1 MSAQG
6 EAAGRTAREARD
18 HPAVDGAARLGM
30 AAYGVLYLLIGWLS
44 AQLAVGD
51 SKGSASGEG
60 ALQEIAQKPWGAV
73 ALWVVAIGLLAF
85 GAWQA
90 FQAIGGHRDHDGRK
104 RALARLSSAVRAVV
118 MVVLAVLAVRTA
130 LGGGSGGGSGGGGG
144 GATGKLMSLPFG
156 PVLVMAVAA
165 VILAVA
171 VASVHRGVTDRWRKD
186 LEVEGRTGNV
196 GRAAT
201 VLARAGYVSR
211 GVAFALIAFLFAR
224 AAVEHDS
231 SESGGLDQA
240 IVRFRDEPF
249 GPWLIVVVGVGLSC
263 FGAYHLVRAWY
274 LRAH

>member
-1 MSAQG
+1 MTAQG

-44 AQLAVGD
+44 AQLALGD

-60 ALQEIAQKPWGAV
+60 ALQEIAQKPWGLV
-73 ALWVVAIGLLAF
+73 GLWVVALGLLAF

-90 FQAIGGHRDHDGRK
+90 FQAIGGHRDEDGK
-104 RALARLSSAVRAVV
+104 KKLLARLSSAARAVV
-118 MVVLAVLAVRTA
+118 MVILAVLAVKTA
-130 LGGGSGGGSGGGGG
+130 LGSGGGGGGGG
-144 GATGKLMSLPFG
+144 GATGKVMSLPFG

-165 VILAVA
+165 VILAVGA
-171 VASVHRGVTDRWRKD
+171 NSVHRGVTDRWRKD
-186 LEVEGRTGNV
+186 LEVEGKTGNT
-196 GRAAT
+196 GRLAMG
-201 VLARAGYVSR
+201 LARAGYVSR
-211 GVAFALIAFLFAR
+211 GVAFAVIAFLFAR
-224 AAVEHDS
+224 AAIEHDS

-240 IVRFRDEPF
+240 IVRFRDEPY
-249 GPWLIVVVGVGLSC
+249 GPWLIVLVAIGLSC

>member
-1 MSAQG
+1 MTAQG

-44 AQLAVGD
+44 AQLALGD

-60 ALQEIAQKPWGAV
+60 ALQEIAQKPWGLV
-73 ALWVVAIGLLAF
+73 GLWVVAFGLLAF

-90 FQAIGGHRDHDGRK
+90 FQAVGGHRDEDGK
-104 RALARLSSAVRAVV
+104 KKVLARLSSAARAIV
-118 MVVLAVLAVRTA
+118 MVVLAVLAVKTA
-130 LGGGSGGGSGGGGG
+130 LGSGGEGGGGG
-144 GATGKLMSLPFG
+144 GATGKVMSLPFG

-165 VILAVA
+165 VILALGA
-171 VASVHRGVTDRWRKD
+171 NSVHRGVTDRWRKD
-186 LEVEGRTGNV
+186 LEVEGKTGNS
-196 GRAAT
+196 GRLAT
-201 VLARAGYVSR
+201 VLARAGYLSR
-211 GVAFALIAFLFAR
+211 GVAFAVIAFLFAR

-240 IVRFRDEPF
+240 IVRFRDEPY
-249 GPWLIVVVGVGLSC
+249 GPWLIVLVGIGLSC

-274 LRAH
+274 LRAT

>member
-1 MSAQG
+1 MSVQG

-18 HPAVDGAARLGM
+18 HPALDSAARLGM

-44 AQLAVGD
+44 AQLALGD

-60 ALQEIAQKPWGAV
+60 ALQEIAQKPWGLV
-73 ALWVVAIGLLAF
+73 GLWVVALGLLAF

-90 FQAIGGHRDHDGRK
+90 FQAIGGHRDAEGK
-104 RALARLSSAVRAVV
+104 KQLFARLSSAGRAVV
-118 MVVLAVLAVRTA
+118 MVVLAVLAVKTA
-130 LGGGSGGGSGGGGG
+130 LGSGGGGG
-144 GATGKLMSLPFG
+144 GGGGGVTGKVMGLPFG
-156 PVLVMAVAA
+156 PVLVLAVAA
-165 VILAVA
+165 VILTLAV
-171 VASVHRGVTDRWRKD
+171 VSVHRGVTDRWRKD
-186 LEVEGRTGNV
+186 LEVEGKTGNT
-196 GRAAT
+196 GRLAT

-211 GVAFALIAFLFAR
+211 GVAFAVIAFLFAR

-249 GPWLIVVVGVGLSC
+249 GPWLIVVVAIGLSC